1 MILHMNGLFLYG
13 TVVLVIILVSITTL
27 IAYKNEKDPLNKDFL
42 GGLLILVGVMMC
54 MVPPL
59 IHEMFRFVIS

>member
-27 IAYKNEKDPLNKDFL
+27 FAYKNEKDPLNKDFL

-59 IHEMFRFVIS
+59 ILEMFRFVIS